1 MIAADAAP
9 SAQMHYLFACI
20 VATAIM
26 SGRGH
31 LPRPVTVP
39 ADQDHPLR
47 LGHRDHVDPG
57 RRLQNEEVV
66 LRPGAGRTSPV
77 GSEAEDPAGAVAAA
91 GDEGAMISAS

>member
-1 MIAADAAP
+1 
-9 SAQMHYLFACI
+9 MHRCHGDHVLQG
-20 VATAIM
+20 
-26 SGRGH
+26 SH

-47 LGHRDHVDPG
+47 LGHGDHVDPG

-66 LRPGAGRTSPV
+66 LRPGAGRTSPC
-77 GSEAEDPAGAVAAA
+77 GPEAEDPAGAVAAA